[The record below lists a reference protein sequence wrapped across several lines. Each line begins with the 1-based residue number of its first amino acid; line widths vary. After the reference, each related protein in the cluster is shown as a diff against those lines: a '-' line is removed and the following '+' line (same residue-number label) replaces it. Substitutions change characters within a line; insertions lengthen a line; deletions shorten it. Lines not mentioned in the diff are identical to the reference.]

1 MTPSSTPSLI
11 PSLTQIRQDAS
22 LSALVAGF
30 LAVLI
35 SYAGPLV
42 IVFKAAN
49 LANLSTELISSWIWA
64 ISIGSGL
71 SGLWL
76 SWRLKTPVIT
86 AWSTPGAALLVVMLP
101 GMSLHEA
108 IGAYLVSALVI
119 TAIGA
124 TGLFDKLIERI
135 PKGIAAAMLVGIL
148 LRFGIEVF
156 TSIKASPW
164 LVLAMLATFL
174 GFRRLKPR
182 YAIAAV
188 MLVGIIL
195 AVAAGQTQL
204 NQVSLQV
211 VSPVWVTPEWSWH
224 AILSLGL
231 PLALVTLT
239 GQYVPGM
246 AVLRTSGYPVPAKN
260 IVTVTGGLSLLLAP
274 FGSHGVGLAA
284 ITAAICT
291 GREAHEQADRRY
303 ISGIACGLIYV
314 LIGTF
319 GGTLVLLFSSLPIE
333 LIAALAGLALIGA
346 ITTGLVGMAQE
357 TQHLESSVITFL
369 VTASG
374 MTFLGLGAAFWGL
387 VIGGVAYLLLH
398 KPWQGTKDE
407 ALKITS

>member
-42 IVFKAAN
+42 IVFKAAH

-119 TAIGA
+119 TAIGT
-124 TGLFDKLIERI
+124 TGVFDKLIERI

-164 LVLAMLATFL
+164 LVLVMLATFL

-188 MLVGIIL
+188 MVVGIIFS
-195 AVAAGQTQL
+195 VAAGQTQL
-204 NQVSLQV
+204 NQVSLQI
-211 VSPVWVTPEWSWH
+211 VSPVWVTPDWSWH

-246 AVLRTSGYPVPAKN
+246 AVLRTSGYPVPAKS

-274 FGSHGVGLAA
+274 FGSHGVNLAA

-319 GGTLVLLFSSLPIE
+319 GGALVLLFSSLPKE

-357 TQHLESSVITFL
+357 TKHLESSVITFL

-387 VIGGVAYLLLH
+387 VIGGVAYLVLH

-407 ALKITS
+407 VLKIMP